1 MVRKIVKG
9 TGITLTPAIDS
20 AIDKIVEALNKYI
33 DPSDTAALVE
43 IEVGRTT
50 THHKSGDIFRAEINF
65 RSKIGNLRAEAEKDD
80 LYVAMTA
87 VKDEIAE
94 NLRSKKA
101 KKIDFARRSGTQLKT
116 VLKGLPWNGKK

>member
-1 MVRKIVKG
+1 MIRKIVKG

-43 IEVGRTT
+43 IEVGKTSN
-50 THHKSGDIFRAEINF
+50 HHKSGDIFRAEINF
-65 RSKIGNLRAEAEKDD
+65 RSKIGNIRAEAEKED

-87 VKDEIAE
+87 VKDEITE
-94 NLRSKKA
+94 TLRSKKA

>member
-20 AIDKIVEALNKYI
+20 AIDKVVEMLNKYI
-33 DPSDTAALVE
+33 DPSDTAAMVE
-43 IEVGRTT
+43 IEVGKTT
-50 THHKSGDIFRAEINF
+50 NHHRSGDIFRAEINF
-65 RSKIGNLRAEAEKDD
+65 RSKIGNLRAESEQDD
-80 LYVAMTA
+80 LYAALTT

-101 KKIDFARRSGTQLKT
+101 KKIDFVKRSGSKLKT